1 MKHQSL
7 VSQDICSKNPIDIV
21 EYKFLTRTVL
31 KAQQGIT
38 KVPESSSD
46 VPNASVE
53 GGESSIHTNGQVSSD
68 LAALQQQLS
77 EMTHAR
83 DYYYYEMYNK
93 ETELTAMVRTV
104 ADIHINIKLYNQS

>member
-1 MKHQSL
+1 MK
-7 VSQDICSKNPIDIV
+7 
-21 EYKFLTRTVL
+21 YKFLTRTVL
-31 KAQQGIT
+31 KAQQGIS

-53 GGESSIHTNGQVSSD
+53 GGDSSIHTNGQVSSD

-93 ETELTAMVRTV
+93 ETELTALVRTTFLV
-104 ADIHINIKLYNQS
+104 YSTVQYL